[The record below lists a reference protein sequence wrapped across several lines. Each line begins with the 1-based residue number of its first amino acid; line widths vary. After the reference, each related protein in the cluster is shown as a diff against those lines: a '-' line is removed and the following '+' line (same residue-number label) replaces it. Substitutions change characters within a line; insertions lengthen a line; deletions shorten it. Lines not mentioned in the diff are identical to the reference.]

1 MTRAIWYRHW
11 LEIRFPVTIAGI
23 AVALLCVI
31 HVTVVSLGATAAL
44 ESHRVAGI
52 AGPVWS
58 SGAVV
63 LFLGLL
69 LWGSGVRNMA
79 PGHPS
84 LYYTLTLPAARFTL
98 IWTRFAVAAAAI
110 AVLFAALLTAG
121 VVALLVTGRG
131 VPLGAMAASAVLAV
145 LVAVALQ
152 AVMLLL
158 SLWNEQLAPIV
169 FIAGFFAF
177 MWSLGNVVNDN
188 TTALT
193 YRWALAARSVL
204 AGDAAPWSVA
214 GVLVLIVAA
223 SLCLAAVT
231 ARRQDF

>member
-11 LEIRFPVTIAGI
+11 LEIRFPLTLAVLT
-23 AVALLCVI
+23 VALLWRVP
-31 HVTVVSLGATAAL
+31 VTAL
-44 ESHRVAGI
+44 I
-52 AGPVWS
+52 
-58 SGAVV
+58 
-63 LFLGLL
+63 LGLAL
-69 LWGSGVRNMA
+69 AGTGVRTGSPL

-84 LYYTLTLPAARFTL
+84 LYYTLTLPAARFAL
-98 IWTRFAVAAAAI
+98 IWTRLAVAAAAT
-110 AVLFAALLTAG
+110 ASLFAALLTADA
-121 VVALLVTGRG
+121 VALLVTGQG

-152 AVMLLL
+152 AVILLL

-169 FIAGFFAF
+169 LIAGFLAF

-214 GVLVLIVAA
+214 GILVLIVAA